1 MAKKGK
7 KKNTEEAVIKVKNLT
22 KVYSNKHVVN
32 NVTFSIFPGQIFG
45 FVGPN
50 GAGKSTTIRMITGL
64 TPISNGSVRI
74 CGYNI
79 ETNFKRAISNVGAVV
94 ETPQLYPYLSG
105 LDNLKLYADF
115 YNKKAKERINQ
126 IVKLVGMENRIKDK
140 VSTYSLG
147 MKQRLGIA
155 QALLNKPQL
164 LILDE
169 PTNGLDPNGIVE
181 IRNILRVLAEKE
193 NMAIII
199 SSHNLAELELMC
211 DVIGLI
217 NNGRLIEYRTMED
230 ISKMVENKQRVQFV
244 CNYPNYAAMLIK
256 EKYGIIA
263 KPVGNSVVMPLREA
277 SIATVISY
285 LIHKKIRIYSIKKI
299 QKSLEELYF
308 ELLNSDRPST
318 SII

>member
-1 MAKKGK
+1 MLPVLSV
-7 KKNTEEAVIKVKNLT
+7 TNLT
-22 KVYSNKHVVN
+22 KMYGQKKVVN
-32 NVTFSIFPGQIFG
+32 NVNFSVFAGQIFG

-64 TPISNGSVRI
+64 TPITSGDISI
-74 CGYNI
+74 CGYSVKNAY
-79 ETNFKRAISNVGAVV
+79 KKAISQVGGII
-94 ETPQLYPYLSG
+94 EMPQLYPYLTG
-105 LDNLKLYADF
+105 MKNLKLFASF
-115 YNKKAKERINQ
+115 YGKSAISRIKP
-126 IVKLVGMENRIKDK
+126 IVKLVGMENRINEK

-155 QALLNKPQL
+155 QALLSKPKL

-181 IRNILRVLAEKE
+181 MRNILKTLAEKE

-199 SSHNLAELELMC
+199 SSHNLAELEQMC

-217 NNGRLIEYRTMED
+217 NNGRMIEFKTMQEID
-230 ISKMVENKQRVQFV
+230 TMLEQQQKVQFM

-256 EKYGIIA
+256 EKY
-263 KPVGNSVVMPLREA
+263 KLKCKVVGNSVILNLKEQN
-277 SIATVISY
+277 IAPVVSY
-285 LIHKKIRIYSIKKI
+285 LIHKKIKVYSIKKI

-308 ELLNSDRPST
+308 ELLNSDRPS
-318 SII
+318 SSVL

>member
-1 MAKKGK
+1 
-7 KKNTEEAVIKVKNLT
+7 
-22 KVYSNKHVVN
+22 
-32 NVTFSIFPGQIFG
+32 
-45 FVGPN
+45 
-50 GAGKSTTIRMITGL
+50 MITGL
-64 TPISNGSVRI
+64 TPITNGFVRI
-74 CGYNI
+74 CGYNV
-79 ETNFKRAISNVGAVV
+79 ETSFSRAIANVGAVV

-105 LDNLKLYADF
+105 LDNLKLFAGF
-115 YNKKAKERINQ
+115 YGKKAKSRINQ

-140 VSTYSLG
+140 VSKYSLG

-155 QALLNKPQL
+155 QALLNKPKL

-193 NMAIII
+193 QMAIII

-217 NNGRLIEYRTMED
+217 NNGRIIEYRTMED
-230 ISKMVENKQRVQFV
+230 ISKMVENQQKVQLY

-256 EKYGIIA
+256 QKYGIKC
-263 KPVGNSVVMPLREA
+263 KPVATSVILPLKEA
-277 SIATVISY
+277 GIATVISY
-285 LIHKKIRIYSIKKI
+285 LTHKKVKIYSIKKI

-308 ELLNSDRPST
+308 ELLNTDRTSS

>member
-1 MAKKGK
+1 MKPVL
-7 KKNTEEAVIKVKNLT
+7 NVNSLT
-22 KVYSNKHVVN
+22 KVYSGKTVVN
-32 NVTFSIFPGQIFG
+32 NVNFSIFAGQIFG

-64 TPISNGSVRI
+64 APISSGNVRI
-74 CGYNI
+74 CGYSV
-79 ETNFKRAISNVGAVV
+79 TYNFKRAISNIGAVV

-105 LDNLKLYADF
+105 LENLKLYSMF
-115 YNKKAKERINQ
+115 YGKKAKARINQ

-155 QALLNKPQL
+155 QALLNKPKL

-181 IRNILRVLAEKE
+181 IRNVLRALAQKEKI
-193 NMAIII
+193 AIII

-217 NNGRLIEYRTMED
+217 NGGRLIEYRTMADITKMIED
-230 ISKMVENKQRVQFV
+230 RQRVQFT

-256 EKYGIIA
+256 KKYNIVA
-263 KPVGNSVVMPLREA
+263 KPVGNSIIMLLKEAGIAAVV
-277 SIATVISY
+277 SY
-285 LIHKKIRIYSIKKI
+285 LMHKKVRVYGIKKI

-308 ELLNSDRPST
+308 ELLNSSRQST
-318 SII
+318 SIL

>member
-1 MAKKGK
+1 MKPVL
-7 KKNTEEAVIKVKNLT
+7 TVSNLT
-22 KVYSNKHVVN
+22 KMYGPKKVVN
-32 NVTFSIFPGQIFG
+32 NVSFSIYEGQIFG

-64 TPISNGSVRI
+64 TPITHGSIRI
-74 CGYNI
+74 CGYSI
-79 ETNFKRAISNVGAVV
+79 ARNFTKAIANVGAVV
-94 ETPQLYPYLSG
+94 EMPQLYSYLSG
-105 LDNLKLYADF
+105 LKNLKLFASF
-115 YNKKAKERINQ
+115 YGKAALKRIPD

-155 QALLNKPQL
+155 QALLNKPKL

-181 IRNILRVLAEKE
+181 MRNILKALASKEKI
-193 NMAIII
+193 AIII
-199 SSHNLAELELMC
+199 SSHNLGELEHTC

-217 NNGRLIEYRTMED
+217 NNGVLIEHRTMEQ
-230 ISKMVENKQRVQFV
+230 INKMIEAKQRIQFF
-244 CNYPNYAAMLIK
+244 CNYPNYASMLIK
-256 EKYGIIA
+256 KKYGISSKVI
-263 KPVGNSVVMPLREA
+263 GNSILVPLKEA
-277 SIATVISY
+277 NIASVISY
-285 LIHKKIRIYSIKKI
+285 LTFKKIKIYSIKKI

-308 ELLNSDRPST
+308 ELLNNSRSSS

>member
-1 MAKKGK
+1 MKPVL
-7 KKNTEEAVIKVKNLT
+7 EVKNLT

-263 KPVGNSVVMPLREA
+263 KPVGNSVIMPLREA

-285 LIHKKIRIYSIKKI
+285 LIHKKIRIFSIKKI